1 MYSSFCHMVF
11 TWLEMFSHVLSRYWS
26 LGFAGSVLHVENSL
40 TALLIWPLQ
49 LNHMWQTEQSFLS
62 SSSPME
68 AACLYPLPD
77 EPPRKMLGSQSGSQS
92 LAKDKERHEEKKKV
106 LFSSNMCW
114 DNSLKWKETRKTEQ
128 GLRKES
134 SHCCCCFPF
143 KIMILVWFCLL
154 LNVSF

>member
-11 TWLEMFSHVLSRYWS
+11 TWMEMFSHVFSRYLG
-26 LGFAGSVLHVENSL
+26 LGFSGSVLHVENSL

-68 AACLYPLPD
+68 AAPMATLSSSWSATKEDAWKPKWKSVFGKRQGD
-77 EPPRKMLGSQSGSQS
+77 R
-92 LAKDKERHEEKKKV
+92 ERHEGKKESV
-106 LFSSNMCW
+106 VFSSNTCW

-128 GLRKES
+128 GLRRAPTVVVTL
-134 SHCCCCFPF
+134 HF
-143 KIMILVWFCLL
+143 K
-154 LNVSF
+154 